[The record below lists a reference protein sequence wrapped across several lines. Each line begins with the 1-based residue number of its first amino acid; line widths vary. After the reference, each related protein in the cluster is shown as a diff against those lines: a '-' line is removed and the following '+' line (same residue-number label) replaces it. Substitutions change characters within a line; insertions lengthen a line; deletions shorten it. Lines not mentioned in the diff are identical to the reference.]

1 MNMITLNYPIGI
13 VLHSPLLAQQMSS
26 NICFSVFWDNIP
38 TLINQNPDTLMQNEL
53 SADIPDDLY
62 DFIYQ
67 FSDPLDYVENCF
79 ICNEDEL
86 NNFKLHCAF
95 VKQTSNEHFY

>member
-1 MNMITLNYPIGI
+1 MITLNYPIGI

-26 NICFSVFWDNIP
+26 NTCFSVFWNNIP
-38 TLINQNPDTLMQNEL
+38 ALTNQNADTIMQNEL

-86 NNFKLHCAF
+86 TNLKLHCVF

>member
-1 MNMITLNYPIGI
+1 
-13 VLHSPLLAQQMSS
+13 
-26 NICFSVFWDNIP
+26 
-38 TLINQNPDTLMQNEL
+38 MQNEL

-67 FSDPLDYVENCF
+67 SLDPLDYVENCF

>member
-1 MNMITLNYPIGI
+1 MITLNYSIGI
-13 VLHSPLLAQQMSS
+13 VLHSPLLAQQMGR

-38 TLINQNPDTLMQNEL
+38 TLINQNADTIMQNEL

-67 FSDPLDYVENCF
+67 FLDPLDYVENCF

-86 NNFKLHCAF
+86 NNLKLHCVF
-95 VKQTSNEHFY
+95 VKQTSNEHFYS